1 MDALTQQHLYQ
12 QSAVGVGKVLP
23 QADLDRL
30 QEPEEREES
39 L

>member
-1 MDALTQQHLYQ
+1 MDALMQQHLYR
-12 QSAVGVGKVLP
+12 QSAVGLGKVLP

-30 QEPEEREES
+30 QEPEEHEDS

>member
-1 MDALTQQHLYQ
+1 MDALTQQHLYR
-12 QSAVGVGKVLP
+12 QSAVGLGKVLL

-30 QEPEEREES
+30 QEPGHHEKG

>member
-1 MDALTQQHLYQ
+1 MDALTQHVYQ
-12 QSAVGVGKVLP
+12 QSAVGLGKVLL

-30 QEPEEREES
+30 HEPGHHEKS